1 MATRVTALIA
11 DLVEPAKVTALE
23 RLGEGERAQGIAIGW
38 LRPKLAPVTAVTDLA
53 T

>member
-23 RLGEGERAQGIAIGW
+23 RLGEGRRALGIATSW
-38 LRPKLAPVTAVTDLA
+38 LRAKLERSPIGPPP
-53 T
+53 